1 MWAMLVQATISS
13 SCITVMSPVA
23 VSWTKKSPE
32 IISLRLSTP
41 SRIIRRANLR
51 ISSGPSQTT
60 AKPSWYM

>member
-32 IISLRLSTP
+32 IISFRLSTP
-41 SRIIRRANLR
+41 SRIIRRAYLR

-60 AKPSWYM
+60 AKPS